1 MAQFIWIY
9 EFILFMYGLSL
20 LTYTVDLFKK
30 NWRIKQA
37 AFWLLCLTWLMHTAV
52 LIGEIIQTNS
62 LPIWTIVDVLY
73 VYSWLLIALGLLINL
88 FFTVQFIEIC
98 VNIFTFFLLLLA
110 IMLDFKQ
117 QGIHHADYIVHE
129 ILVAHISFTVVAYVS
144 FTISFLLS
152 IMYLLQY
159 QLLRKKKGFRWI
171 WQFTDLKKLDT
182 YSFTAILVGVPL
194 LAIGLIL
201 GFIWAYTSG
210 SEFYWMDL
218 KTLGSIILLGIYVA
232 AILLRLA
239 QGYRGKPTSML
250 NTATFLVLLVN
261 FFLFSVWSDFH
272 F

>member
-1 MAQFIWIY
+1 MYQFIWIY

-20 LTYTVDLFKK
+20 LTYTADLFKK

-37 AFWLLCLTWLMHTAV
+37 AFWLLLLTWLMHTAV
-52 LIGEIIQTNS
+52 LIGEIIQTNT
-62 LPIWTIVDVLY
+62 LPIWTIVDILY
-73 VYSWLLIALGLLINL
+73 VYSWLLIALGLIINH
-88 FFTVQFIEIC
+88 FFHIQFIEIS
-98 VNIFTFFLLLLA
+98 VNLFTFFLMLLA
-110 IMLDFKQ
+110 ITLDFKQ

-129 ILVAHISFTVVAYVS
+129 ILVAHISFTVAAYVS

-152 IMYLLQY
+152 MMYLLQH

-201 GFIWAYTSG
+201 GFVWAYTSG

-218 KTLGSIILLGIYVA
+218 KTLGSMILLAIYVSS
-232 AILLRLA
+232 ILLRWT

-261 FFLFSVWSDFH
+261 FFLFSVLSDFH